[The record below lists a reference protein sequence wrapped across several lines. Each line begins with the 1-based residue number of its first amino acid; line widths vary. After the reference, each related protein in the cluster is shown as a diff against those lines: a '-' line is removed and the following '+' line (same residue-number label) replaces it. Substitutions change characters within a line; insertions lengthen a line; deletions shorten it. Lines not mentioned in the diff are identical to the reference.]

1 MKHGLLSRTKTA
13 SFILSEGF
21 SLKDAYMRFITKI
34 LICISKGKCII
45 PHQPTTKDD
54 K

>member
-1 MKHGLLSRTKTA
+1 MIHSILSRTKTA
-13 SFILSEGF
+13 SFTLSEGF
-21 SLKDAYMRFITKI
+21 SLKDAHMRFITKI
-34 LICISKGKCII
+34 LIRISKGKCII